1 VTAEDGRV
9 RRAPTVKRDRVR
21 RQLLELIEQA
31 GSGSV
36 LPPERDLAVRF
47 AVSRPTVR
55 AAIEDLMR
63 TGLVVREHGRGTFT
77 SPHKISQEL
86 VGNAAGGLGVPPA
99 EGDWTSRVLEFVSRP
114 AGLAHARH
122 LGISADEPVL
132 RVIRLRLVDEEPIAI
147 ERIDLPGALLPG
159 LARGDMED
167 GNFYHLLRERYGIIV
182 ADAVQ
187 TMEPTVTNPDEAE
200 HLDVPVYAPVLLIER
215 TTRDTEGRIVEFA
228 HSIYRG
234 DRYRITSRL
243 RFDSTSG

>member
-1 VTAEDGRV
+1 MTVNPP
-9 RRAPTVKRDRVR
+9 RRTPAAKRDQVR
-21 RQLLELIEQA
+21 RQLLDLIEQA
-31 GSGSV
+31 DSGTV

-63 TGLVVREHGRGTFT
+63 AGLVVREHGRGTFT

-86 VGNAAGGLGVPPA
+86 VGSPVAGLGVPPA
-99 EGDWTSRVLEFVSRP
+99 EGDWTSRVLEFGSRP
-114 AGLAHARH
+114 AGRARARH
-122 LGISADEPVL
+122 LGIEPDEAVL
-132 RVIRLRLVDEEPIAI
+132 RVMRLRLVGDEPIAI
-147 ERIDLPGALLPG
+147 ERIDLPDCLVPG
-159 LARGDMED
+159 LSRSDMEV
-167 GNFYHLLRERYGIIV
+167 GNFYHLLRERYGIVV

-187 TMEPTVTNPDEAE
+187 TMEPTVTNPAEAE
-200 HLDVPVYAPVLLIER
+200 QLDVPVYAPALLVER
-215 TTRDTEGRIVEFA
+215 TTRDIDGRIVEFT

>member
-1 VTAEDGRV
+1 VTAENGRV

-21 RQLLELIEQA
+21 GQLVELIEQA

-36 LPPERDLAVRF
+36 LPPERDLAARF

-63 TGLVVREHGRGTFT
+63 AGLVVREHGRGTFT

-99 EGDWTSRVLEFVSRP
+99 EGDWTSRVLEFGSKA
-114 AGLAHARH
+114 AGLARARH

-132 RVIRLRLVDEEPIAI
+132 RVIRLRLVDDEPIAI

-159 LARGDMED
+159 LARGDMEH

-187 TMEPTVTNPDEAE
+187 TMEPSVTNPDEAE

-215 TTRDTEGRIVEFA
+215 TTRDTDGRIVEFA